1 MIPYFSIIDNPGE
14 IIVLCLVLALCVS
27 LSSLA
32 YMLCTD
38 KIMTKLEFIVLIIV
52 VPTAF
57 MSLLWILIGDS
68 TEWSK
73 PIGMWLR
80 GR

>member
-14 IIVLCLVLALCVS
+14 IIVLCLVLALCIS
-27 LSSLA
+27 LGSLA
-32 YMLCTD
+32 YMLCTGE
-38 KIMTKLEFIVLIIV
+38 IMTKLGFTVLIIV

-57 MSLLWILIGDS
+57 MFLLWTLIGDS

-73 PIGMWLR
+73 PIGVWLR